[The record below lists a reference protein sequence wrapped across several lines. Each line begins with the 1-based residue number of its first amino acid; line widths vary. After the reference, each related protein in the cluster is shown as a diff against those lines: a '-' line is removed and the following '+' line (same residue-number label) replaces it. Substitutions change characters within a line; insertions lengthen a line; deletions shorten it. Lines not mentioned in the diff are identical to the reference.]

1 MLAAYYN
8 GRSDV
13 RVGDLPEPK
22 ILFPGDAIVRVTLA
36 GICGADLEF
45 THNGPELGLIPG
57 MRTGHE
63 FVGVVEAIGNEVNGV
78 TVGDRVLAS
87 AGFVDG
93 QCFYCQIDQYP
104 SCEHFGLF
112 GSHLFIPHGGEDV
125 QGGQSELVRV
135 PYANGTLFKLPE
147 SLSSGGDDAKVF
159 PLGDNF
165 STGFH
170 GALNANIG
178 TGETVVIFGDG
189 AVGISAV
196 MAATLFGP
204 AQIILVGR
212 HDSRL
217 ELGKKAGA
225 THVVNGKTT
234 DPVFFI
240 KDLTDGRG
248 PSSLVDTIGGKSS
261 LTQTIDVARAGAA
274 ISVTGFGHIFEPV
287 DQPFSAGLFRNLR
300 FHTGV
305 VTVNAHVP
313 RLLPLV
319 ESGRIDPSLIFTN
332 TLPLAET
339 ERGYALMRDRSS
351 GTVKVALSNGCSH
364 RPGHRRRRG
373 DRRGDRPPLCRRR
386 IPCRHAGAR
395 RRPVGSTG
403 TRDCR
408 QRFLWLRRWRPRGTG
423 DDAGSGAGAARVARY
438 HRAQCRISHIRPL

>member
-1 MLAAYYN
+1 MIAAYYN
-8 GRSDV
+8 GRADV

-63 FVGVVEAIGNEVNGV
+63 FVGVVEAIGSEVTGV
-78 TVGDRVLAS
+78 KVGDRVLAS

-135 PYANGTLFKLPE
+135 PYASATLFKLPE
-147 SLSSGGDDAKVF
+147 SLGSGADDAKVL

-165 STGFH
+165 STGYH
-170 GALNANIG
+170 GASNARIAPG
-178 TGETVVIFGDG
+178 GTVVIFGDG
-189 AVGISAV
+189 AVGLCAV
-196 MAATLFGP
+196 MASSLFEP

-212 HDSRL
+212 HESRL
-217 ELGKKAGA
+217 ALGMKAGA
-225 THVVNGKTT
+225 THVVNGRTS
-234 DPVFFI
+234 DPVAFV

-248 PSSLVDTIGGKSS
+248 AGSVIDTIGGKSS
-261 LTQTIDVARAGAA
+261 IAQTLEVARAGAS
-274 ISVTGFGHIFEPV
+274 ISVLGFGHLFEPV
-287 DQPFSAGLFRNLR
+287 DQPFSAALFRNLHI
-300 FHTGV
+300 HTGV

-313 RLLPLV
+313 RLMPLV
-319 ESGRIDPSLIFTN
+319 ESGRIDPSLIFTD

-339 ERGYALMRDRSS
+339 DRGYALMRDRSA
-351 GTVKVALSNGCSH
+351 GTVKVALTN
-364 RPGHRRRRG
+364 
-373 DRRGDRPPLCRRR
+373 
-386 IPCRHAGAR
+386 A
-395 RRPVGSTG
+395 
-403 TRDCR
+403 
-408 QRFLWLRRWRPRGTG
+408 
-423 DDAGSGAGAARVARY
+423 
-438 HRAQCRISHIRPL
+438 